1 MSILNRLNRLIRANV
16 NDALEGSGRSSRQSQ
31 LRDMRESLREARRE
45 QSKLRRNESK
55 IIDAIHEARDEADQ
69 WERRALLALENDDES
84 LARQALKQKNL
95 ALREAQ
101 TLREDLDE
109 HRSHIEDI
117 ERSLEAL
124 ELKLENQRSGSPSGR
139 SSSDRSE
146 RAKQWERRAR
156 RRRRRGD
163 GSGEGQ
169 PPGDSDESDGER
181 DLGNRET
188 FETFDR
194 MAGKIDSMEAE
205 AEAMR
210 ELSEDLSGDRA
221 RSELEERFQRLEGAR
236 PSKPEDSGDK
246 SSSQRSSSSTRR
258 DRNSSSSERS
268 ERDDLADKKQRMDRL
283 SELKDKFD
291 DEDGGD

>member
-16 NDALEGSGRSSRQSQ
+16 NEALEGSSRSSRRSQ

-55 IIDAIHEARDEADQ
+55 IIDAIHEARDEADE

-101 TLREDLDE
+101 HLREDLDE

-163 GSGEGQ
+163 G
-169 PPGDSDESDGER
+169 PGDGESPGDADESDGGR
-181 DLGNRET
+181 DLGDRET

-194 MAGKIDSMEAE
+194 MAGKINNMEAE

-210 ELSEDLSGDRA
+210 ELSEDLSGDGD
-221 RSELEERFQRLEGAR
+221 RSELEERFRRL
-236 PSKPEDSGDK
+236 EDSGPSTSKD
-246 SSSQRSSSSTRR
+246 SRETSGSQRSSSRSRP
-258 DRNSSSSERS
+258 DRSSSRSERS

>member
-16 NDALEGSGRSSRQSQ
+16 NDALDGSGRSSRRAQ

-45 QSKLRRNESK
+45 QAKLRRNESK
-55 IIDAIHEARDEADQ
+55 IIDAIHEARDEADE

-101 TLREDLDE
+101 QLREDLDE

-124 ELKLENQRSGSPSGR
+124 ELKLDNQRDDSGSRRPRSEQSG
-139 SSSDRSE
+139 SSDSLE
-146 RAKQWERRAR
+146 
-156 RRRRRGD
+156 
-163 GSGEGQ
+163 
-169 PPGDSDESDGER
+169 
-181 DLGNRET
+181 NRET

-194 MAGKIDSMEAE
+194 MAGKINSMEAE
-205 AEAMR
+205 ADAMR
-210 ELSEDLSGDRA
+210 ELSEDLSGERS
-221 RSELEERFQRLEGAR
+221 RSELEDRFQRLER
-236 PSKPEDSGDK
+236 KD
-246 SSSQRSSSSTRR
+246 RSSSRR
-258 DRNSSSSERS
+258 DTDEAADGGRS
-268 ERDDLADKKQRMDRL
+268 GDAGTDRDDLADKKRRMDRL

-291 DEDGGD
+291 EDDES